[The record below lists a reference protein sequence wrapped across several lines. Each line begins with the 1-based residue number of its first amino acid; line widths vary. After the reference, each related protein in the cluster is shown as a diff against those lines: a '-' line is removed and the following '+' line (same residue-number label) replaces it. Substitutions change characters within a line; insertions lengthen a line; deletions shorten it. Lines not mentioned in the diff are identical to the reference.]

1 MNGVSASGLKT
12 FIIFVLF
19 IGFMFLLIEQ
29 RLESKE
35 YDLQLKKLQ
44 NDIEVLQS
52 QKREVGLRI
61 DYQEQR
67 IASFDYSKIG
77 KPLSMKDVIFVPVK
91 EDSNIETKN
100 LDSLKETK
108 EDILDILIKKL
119 IIAFL

>member
-1 MNGVSASGLKT
+1 MNGPTASGLKT

-35 YDLQLKKLQ
+35 YDLQLNKLQ
-44 NDIEVLQS
+44 DDIEILQS

-67 IASFDYSKIG
+67 IASFDYSRLG
-77 KPLSMKDVIFVPVK
+77 KPLSMKDVIFVSVKDDSCLENKK
-91 EDSNIETKN
+91 EDSHE
-100 LDSLKETK
+100 E

-119 IIAFL
+119 ILAFL